1 MTISGAEKA
10 SPANSASTKP
20 MTPPAS
26 NLQSAALPL
35 GPVGLGCRGAVDLG
49 LEKRLFAGVRWLW
62 RTAALR
68 RVLLN
73 GPTKDESWYQTDTG
87 SLITAD
93 DFSDR
98 ASAVSVGHSRYQ
110 NGGYPRG
117 SRIVKALVT
126 DAAPA
131 VAGIRDPA
139 KIKNLLRLDR

>member
-87 SLITAD
+87 SGCDAIYRLEPTEK
-93 DFSDR
+93 R
-98 ASAVSVGHSRYQ
+98 EVAVSHRRPWLTPRVSRQ
-110 NGGYPRG
+110 
-117 SRIVKALVT
+117 
-126 DAAPA
+126 
-131 VAGIRDPA
+131 
-139 KIKNLLRLDR
+139 